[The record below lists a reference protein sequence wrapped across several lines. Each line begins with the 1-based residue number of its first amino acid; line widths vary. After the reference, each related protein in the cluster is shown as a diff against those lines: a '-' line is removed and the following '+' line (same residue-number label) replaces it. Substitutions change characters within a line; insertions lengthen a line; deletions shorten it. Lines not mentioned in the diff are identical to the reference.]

1 MVEAWSHEQDEAKE
15 SQVIMARLINPPDL
29 GPPVGY
35 SNGVVIESSRLLF
48 VSGQVAWDKEHRIVS
63 GDFVAQFERALEN
76 FLEVVRQ
83 SGGRPESVAQMR
95 VYVTD
100 KAEYVGRMK
109 EIGVCWRTRMGRHFP
124 AMALVQVSALLEEG
138 AKVEIEGVAGL

>member
-1 MVEAWSHEQDEAKE
+1 
-15 SQVIMARLINPPDL
+15 MARLVNPPDL
-29 GPPVGY
+29 GAPVGY

-48 VSGQVAWDKEHRIVS
+48 VSGQVAWDKDHRIVS
-63 GDFVAQFERALEN
+63 ADFLTQFERALEN
-76 FLEVVRQ
+76 FLAVVRQ

-95 VYVTD
+95 IYVTD
-100 KAEYVGRMK
+100 KSEYLAKLK
-109 EIGVCWRTRMGRHFP
+109 EIGACWRTRMGRHFP